1 MDLVTLALAKKL
13 AGSGG
18 GSGTPGKG
26 IQKIE
31 KTNTEG
37 LVDTYTITYTDS
49 TTSTFTVT
57 NGKDGED
64 ADGNF
69 LPLSGGTMAGSINMG
84 GNEIWNAIDIEA
96 NNTVTGKTLKAVKR
110 TETGLVTDIVMFDVP
125 ESGILSISKNVT
137 GDGVT
142 GVVLRGLEDPI
153 ENTDAATKAYVD
165 ANAVSIASLSAHQF
179 SDLNTTSK
187 TIVGAINEILEK
199 INAVTP
205 AEGESILTVTT
216 GDTE

>member
-1 MDLVTLALAKKL
+1 MDLMTLALAKKI

-18 GSGTPGKG
+18 GSGAPGRG

-37 LVDTYTITYTDS
+37 LVDTYTITYTDNS
-49 TTSTFTVT
+49 TSTFTVT

-64 ADGNF
+64 ADGNY
-69 LPLSGGTMAGSINMG
+69 LPLSGGTMAGSINMD

-142 GVVLRGLEDPI
+142 GVILRGLENPV

-165 ANAVSIASLSAHQF
+165 NNTVSITSLSAHQF

-199 INAVTP
+199 INALTP
-205 AEGESILTVTT
+205 ADGELLLTVMT
-216 GDTE
+216 GETE